1 MLEET
6 QINTHYLYPSALFAH
21 KEPYLVDT
29 ILGSCVAVC
38 LYDTQLHIGGIN
50 HYMLPLW
57 NGEGLASP
65 KFGNVATEKL
75 IQKMIQLGCQPHNLI
90 AKVFGG
96 ANQMNSTM
104 DIGDRNIEIAKQV
117 LEKFNIPI
125 VAENT
130 GGTIGRKLKY
140 ETHTGKVMMKFLKK

>member
-1 MLEET
+1 MTQEET
-6 QINTHYLYPSALFAH
+6 INAHYLYPSALFAN
-21 KEPYLVDT
+21 KEGYIVDT

-38 LYDTQLHIGGIN
+38 LFDTKLHIGGIN
-50 HYMLPLW
+50 HFMLPLW

-65 KFGNVATEKL
+65 KYGNVATEKL
-75 IQKMIQLGCQPHNLI
+75 ISKMVQMGSNPNNLV

-104 DIGDRNIEIAKQV
+104 DIGDRNIDIAKEILQ
-117 LEKFNIPI
+117 KHNIPI

-130 GGTIGRKLKY
+130 GGNIGRKMKY
-140 ETHTGKVMMKFLKK
+140 QTNTGKVMMKFLKK